1 MITLRA
7 RQHHVHVR
15 RLLDLDESEW
25 PTASV
30 NNQNLLQANMFIA
43 SVLLDVIDVYSLH
56 GMNFLSNTDQATLNS
71 RHSFL
76 AKIKQLNIIKSG
88 AEER

>member
-1 MITLRA
+1 M
-7 RQHHVHVR
+7 
-15 RLLDLDESEW
+15 
-25 PTASV
+25 